1 MGVNF
6 TRNQV
11 AKEKQR
17 IETTRPTGFTFP
29 LGLTFGKL
37 VVASQNAF
45 PTSTG
50 GTKTTDSTN
59 SVHTFTTSGT
69 FKPSFTGTIEYLG
82 IAGGGGGGPTGPG
95 GGSGGGGGAGGL
107 VYLHNAPVE
116 RDVSYTITVG
126 AGGAASPG
134 TRGSN
139 TNTTIPT
146 IVESIGGGA
155 FGFGGGSAGGAPGA
169 RNASA
174 PGTVHAG
181 VQGPEAP
188 QPSTPPAGGLSLGN
202 PNQGSRGGGGAGAP
216 GTNPGAP
223 YATPTAGG
231 GGAGYAMSISGT
243 RVGYAGG
250 GGGIAYVINGS
261 PTNIPTGSGGHG
273 GDGPGTSAS
282 ANRGSGGGGCNGF
295 GAGGGGGGGSGI
307 VIVRYISNQ
316 ELEGYFIT

>member
-37 VVASQNAF
+37 VLASQNAF

-59 SVHTFTTSGT
+59 SIHTFTTSNT
-69 FKPSFTGTIEYLG
+69 FKPSFTGTVEYLG

-146 IVESIGGGA
+146 IAESIGGGA
-155 FGFGGGSAGGAPGA
+155 FGFTGGSAGGAPGV
-169 RNASA
+169 RNATQ
-174 PGTVHAG
+174 PGTVIAG

-202 PNQGSRGGGGAGAP
+202 PNAGGRNGGGAGAP
-216 GTNPGAP
+216 GAAG
-223 YATPTAGG
+223 PTSGS
-231 GGAGYAMSISGT
+231 GYAMSISGT
-243 RVGYAGG
+243 RVGYAAG
-250 GGGIAYVINGS
+250 GGGIATVTNGS
-261 PTNIPTGSGGHG
+261 PTSIPTGSGSHG
-273 GDGPGTSAS
+273 GDGPGTGGA

-295 GAGGGGGGGSGI
+295 GAGGGGAGGSGL

>member
-37 VVASQNAF
+37 VLASQNAF

-126 AGGAASPG
+126 AGGSASPG

-155 FGFGGGSAGGAPGA
+155 FGFGGGSAGGAPGV
-169 RNASA
+169 RNATA
-174 PGTVHAG
+174 PGTVHAS

-202 PNQGSRGGGGAGAP
+202 PNAGSRNGGGAGAP
-216 GTNPGAP
+216 GAPG
-223 YATPTAGG
+223 PTS
-231 GGAGYAMSISGT
+231 GAGYAMSISGT

-250 GGGIAYVINGS
+250 GGGVAAVINGS
-261 PTNIPTGSGGHG
+261 PTSLPPGAGAHG
-273 GDGPGTSAS
+273 GDGPGGAGA
-282 ANRGSGGGGCNGF
+282 ANKGSGGGGCNGF
-295 GAGGGGGGGSGI
+295 GAGGGGAGGSGI

-316 ELEGYFIT
+316 EVEDYFIT